1 MVDIAEIS
9 ACDSPFWDGWTEA
22 APINTEVNMRKTF
35 LLGGSPFTAPDP
47 IGAGIRARAKQI
59 SADINDE
66 KGTKLSTE
74 DVIDRYSYEYF
85 LRLLELLLTPD
96 KGSPSVKESYDSA
109 TDEEVKDVMDFFS
122 VSVSG
127 KTILEHSKASD
138 SPAIKK
144 TPRQKA

>member
-1 MVDIAEIS
+1 
-9 ACDSPFWDGWTEA
+9 
-22 APINTEVNMRKTF
+22 MRKTF